1 MSGENYQNGNI
12 VALEHKMNAKL
23 PDIQFCFII
32 LEIINLTDVN
42 LYSYFVISLF
52 FYCVVCYIQD
62 VYYFYLYYMVEV
74 EKSQLPSR
82 IVTNSVLCNIY

>member
-1 MSGENYQNGNI
+1 MSGENYQNGYI

-23 PDIQFCFII
+23 PDIQFCFKS

-42 LYSYFVISLF
+42 LYSYFVISPF
-52 FYCVVCYIQD
+52 FIVVCYIQD

>member
-23 PDIQFCFII
+23 PNIQFCFKI

-42 LYSYFVISLF
+42 LYSYFV
-52 FYCVVCYIQD
+52 V
-62 VYYFYLYYMVEV
+62 
-74 EKSQLPSR
+74 
-82 IVTNSVLCNIY
+82 

>member
-52 FYCVVCYIQD
+52 FIVSYVTFKTYIIST
-62 VYYFYLYYMVEV
+62 YITWS
-74 EKSQLPSR
+74 K
-82 IVTNSVLCNIY
+82 